1 MEKIEFFS
9 AQTNEVLSFFVL
21 EKAELSGEEY
31 LLVTEEETGDADAY
45 VLRKLPDT
53 GDQEAEYEFV
63 EDERILSA
71 VAPLF
76 NELLEETDIE
86 A

>member
-21 EKAELSGEEY
+21 EKTELSGEEY

-45 VLRKLPDT
+45 VLRKLSDT
-53 GDQEAEYEFV
+53 GDQEAG
-63 EDERILSA
+63 R
-71 VAPLF
+71 
-76 NELLEETDIE
+76 
-86 A
+86 